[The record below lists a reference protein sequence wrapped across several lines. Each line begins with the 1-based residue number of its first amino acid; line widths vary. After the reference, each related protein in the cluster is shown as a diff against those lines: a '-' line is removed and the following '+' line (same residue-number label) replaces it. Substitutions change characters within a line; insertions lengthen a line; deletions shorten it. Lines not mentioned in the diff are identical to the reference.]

1 MREERP
7 PAITTPVTSLA
18 RSLLGMLRFRLEGLR
33 PQAIVGPK
41 ARVYKWPRA
50 DPQDRHGFGGRQVA
64 AVKLNRRKFLTV
76 ATAGAAT
83 AGIAAPALAQGAP
96 SIDWRLVS
104 SFPKSLDTIYGTA
117 EVFAKV
123 LAEMTDG
130 RFQIRVFAPTEIV
143 PGLSAADAVSN
154 GSVEACHTASYY
166 YWGKD
171 PTFAFGTAVPFGLD
185 YRMQN
190 AWMYEGGGI
199 DLMNAFYARFGI
211 FGLPGGNTGTQMGG
225 WYRKEINKPEDW
237 KGLKIRIGGLAGA
250 VMSRIGAVPQQIA
263 GGDIYPALEKGTID
277 AAEWVGPYD
286 DEKLGFSK
294 VAKYYYYPG
303 WWEGQAMLHFFFNL
317 EKWNSLPKSYQA
329 SAKAAAALA
338 NTAMMARYDIENPQ
352 ALQRLAIGGA
362 ELRPFSEAVLDACF
376 AASNQVFDEIAA
388 KNADFKKVYEAMK
401 AVRGPDYLW
410 FQVAEATYDTYMMI
424 QQRKGL
430 V

>member
-1 MREERP
+1 VENHVL
-7 PAITTPVTSLA
+7 T
-18 RSLLGMLRFRLEGLR
+18 G
-33 PQAIVGPK
+33 
-41 ARVYKWPRA
+41 
-50 DPQDRHGFGGRQVA
+50 
-64 AVKLNRRKFLTV
+64 KLNRRKFLTA
-76 ATAGAAT
+76 ATAGAAST
-83 AGIAAPALAQGAP
+83 AVAAPALAQGTP
-96 SIDWRLVS
+96 SIEWRMVS
-104 SFPKSLDTIYGTA
+104 SFPKSLDTIFGTA
-117 EVFAKV
+117 EVFSRS

-130 RFQIRVFAPTEIV
+130 RFQIRIFAPTEIV
-143 PGLSAADAVSN
+143 PGLSAADAVAN
-154 GSVEACHTASYY
+154 GSVEAAHTASYY

-190 AWMYEGGGI
+190 AWMYQGGGI
-199 DLMNAFYARFGI
+199 DLMNAFYSRYNI

-237 KGLKIRIGGLAGA
+237 RGLKIRIGGLAGA

-263 GGDIYPALEKGTID
+263 GSDIYPALEKGTID

-303 WWEGQAMLHFFFNL
+303 WWEGQAMLSFFFNL
-317 EKWNSLPKSYQA
+317 EKWNGLPKSYQA
-329 SAKAAAALA
+329 AIKGAAALA
-338 NTAMMARYDIENPQ
+338 DTTMIARYDIENPQ

-362 ELRPFSEAVLDACF
+362 EPRPFSEAVLDACF
-376 AASNQVFDEIAA
+376 NASNEVFAEIAG

-410 FQVAEATYDTYMMI
+410 FQLAEATYDTYMMI

-430 V
+430 LV

>member
-1 MREERP
+1 VGVKGGVYNRL
-7 PAITTPVTSLA
+7 LA
-18 RSLLGMLRFRLEGLR
+18 TEKRGD
-33 PQAIVGPK
+33 
-41 ARVYKWPRA
+41 RVA
-50 DPQDRHGFGGRQVA
+50 TG
-64 AVKLNRRKFLTV
+64 KLDRRKFLTV
-76 ATAGAAT
+76 ATAGAAS
-83 AGIAAPALAQGAP
+83 AGVAAPAIAQGAP

-117 EVFAKV
+117 DVFTKA
-123 LAEMTDG
+123 LADMTDG

-199 DLMNAFYARFGI
+199 DLMNAFYARFNL
-211 FGLPGGNTGTQMGG
+211 FGLPAGNTGTQMGG

-250 VMSRIGAVPQQIA
+250 VMARIGAVPQQIA

-294 VAKYYYYPG
+294 VARYYYYPG

-317 EKWNSLPKSYQA
+317 EKWNGLPKGYQA
-329 SAKAAAALA
+329 AVKAAAVLA
-338 NTAMMARYDIENPQ
+338 NTSMMARYDIENPQ
-352 ALQRLAIGGA
+352 ALQRLAIAGA

-376 AASNQVFDEIAA
+376 AASNQVFDEIGA

-401 AVRGPDYLW
+401 AVRGFDYLW
-410 FQVAEATYDTYMMI
+410 FQIAEATYDTYMMI

>member
-1 MREERP
+1 M
-7 PAITTPVTSLA
+7 T
-18 RSLLGMLRFRLEGLR
+18 G
-33 PQAIVGPK
+33 
-41 ARVYKWPRA
+41 
-50 DPQDRHGFGGRQVA
+50 
-64 AVKLNRRKFLTV
+64 KLNRRKFLTV
-76 ATAGAAT
+76 ATAGAAG
-83 AGIAAPALAQGAP
+83 AGVAAPALAQGAP
-96 SIDWRLVS
+96 SIEWRMVS
-104 SFPKSLDTIYGTA
+104 SFPKSLDTIFGTA
-117 EVFAKV
+117 EVFAKA
-123 LAEMTDG
+123 LADITDG

-185 YRMQN
+185 YRIQN

-199 DLMNAFYARFGI
+199 DLMNAFYSRFNI

-237 KGLKIRIGGLAGA
+237 RGLKIRIGGLAGA
-250 VMSRIGAVPQQIA
+250 VMSRIGAVPQQIP

-303 WWEGQAMLHFFFNL
+303 WWEGQAMLHFFINL
-317 EKWNSLPKSYQA
+317 EKWNGLPQSYQA
-329 SAKAAAALA
+329 AVKAAAALA
-338 NTAMMARYDIENPQ
+338 NTTMMARYDIENPQ

-376 AASNQVFDEIAA
+376 NASNQVFDEIAG
-388 KNADFKKVYEAMK
+388 KNADFRKAYDAMK

-410 FQVAEATYDTYMMI
+410 FQIAEATYDTYMMI